1 MNSNSF
7 KLYRVSSKMRN
18 ACPMCGGGEEE
29 RRSDV
34 KCEFLCSDSVSSY
47 FGKQKSYTWQME
59 NS

>member
-1 MNSNSF
+1 
-7 KLYRVSSKMRN
+7 MRN

-29 RRSDV
+29 RRRSDV
-34 KCEFLCSDSVSSY
+34 KCEFLCGDSVSSY